1 MLRREERLKYGGL
14 FKQAYQKGKSLYS
27 ANLKLNFTHTRESY
41 KDQLPF
47 VGFAISKNY
56 SKSAVKRNRLRRQLR
71 EIYRLYRLE
80 HTDRLKAHGLIV
92 IGPKKS
98 LTAETQLN
106 YQELETELT
115 KLLNKT
121 FH

>member
-1 MLRREERLKYGGL
+1 MLGRDERLKYSGL

-27 ANLKLNFTHTRESY
+27 ANLKLNFTKTRETHQD
-41 KDQLPF
+41 KLPY

-80 HTDRLKAHGLIV
+80 HGEALKAHGLVV

-98 LTAETQLN
+98 LTAETQLS
-106 YQELETELT
+106 YQELERELT
-115 KLLNKT
+115 KLLDKSC
-121 FH
+121 